1 MGCLGCERI
10 QLLMKTSS
18 AERSVLKVRKHQFY
32 GPGWGVSQGLD
43 TGDPEEPNWA
53 LTGALVATTQ
63 AEVALLLIS
72 LSPQVCLAIWQR
84 AWP

>member
-1 MGCLGCERI
+1 
-10 QLLMKTSS
+10 MKTSS
-18 AERSVLKVRKHQFY
+18 AERIVLKVRKHQFY

-53 LTGALVATTQ
+53 SQPSSLVATTQ
-63 AEVALLLIS
+63 AEVALLLVS